1 MSDLGK
7 LKATFKEVKETG
19 KDTLREMKERGKV
32 TLNDVKEKGKTTVNN
47 LKGKGMTVLKD
58 AKGKFN
64 SHSIPAGG
72 NSSHTNEVQYTPSG
86 PQETG
91 DEVGEDSEGQ
101 CSVRLADS
109 TEAK

>member
-1 MSDLGK
+1 M
-7 LKATFKEVKETG
+7 
-19 KDTLREMKERGKV
+19 
-32 TLNDVKEKGKTTVNN
+32 TLNDTKEKGKTTFNN
-47 LKGKGMTVLKD
+47 LKEKGMTVLKD

-72 NSSHTNEVQYTPSG
+72 NSSDTNEVQYTPPG
-86 PQETG
+86 PQETS
-91 DEVGEDSEGQ
+91 DKVGESSEAQ